1 MVVNATACRGQRGM
15 KQATITINGR
25 LYDALTGQ
33 PVSGKAAQNATAP
46 LQAKKI
52 MSDIA
57 PKAAAV
63 KAVTHTYKHPAAQVH
78 SSTKRSATLNRT
90 AVQKPRQQVQSAP
103 SVRAQGSMH
112 ASGRSP
118 LISKHHQTVVAPA
131 AARTAAQPEI
141 PGTTPLHPSVLSML
155 QRKAAQQKAEEPM
168 TSKELKE
175 KLIKERL
182 AEVSSNQPAPKLGLF
197 ARKPRLASI
206 LATSLVL
213 LILGGYFTYI
223 NLTNI
228 SMRVAASN
236 AGINASF
243 PGYKPDGYSLNGPI
257 TYAPGEVGISYKSN
271 TNDTNFTLTQKS
283 SNWDSQGVLDNY
295 VRKQTSTYLTFQQR
309 GVTVYTFSNKAAWT
323 NGGLL
328 YTIEGDAS
336 LSSEQILKLATSL

>member
-1 MVVNATACRGQRGM
+1 M
-15 KQATITINGR
+15 KKATITINGR

-33 PVSGKAAQNATAP
+33 PITGKADQSAP
-46 LQAKKI
+46 TPMQASAKS
-52 MSDIA
+52 MSGIA
-57 PKAAAV
+57 PKPVAARPVA
-63 KAVTHTYKHPAAQVH
+63 HTPKHPSTHIH
-78 SSTKRSATLNRT
+78 SNTKRSATLNRT
-90 AVQKPRQQVQSAP
+90 AVQRPQAAP
-103 SVRAQGSMH
+103 AAQGVRAHSAMH
-112 ASGRSP
+112 TSKRSP
-118 LISKHHQTVVAPA
+118 LISKHQPAVIAPV
-131 AARTAAQPEI
+131 AAQPTAQAQA
-141 PGTTPLHPSVLSML
+141 PASPSTTQLHPHVLTMM
-155 QRKAAQQKAEEPM
+155 QRKAANRAEESLS
-168 TSKELKE
+168 SKELKE
-175 KLIKERL
+175 RLIKERL
-182 AEVSSNQPAPKLGLF
+182 AEVSSDQPAPKAGLF

-206 LATSLVL
+206 MATSLVL

-223 NLTNI
+223 NLSNI

-243 PGYKPDGYSLNGPI
+243 PGYRPDGYSLNGPI
-257 TYAPGEVGISYKSN
+257 TYAPGEVAISYKSN
-271 TNDTNFTLTQKS
+271 TSNTNFTLTQKS